1 MRQRLILLGGN
12 VSVFPTFPPMTSKIS
27 FIDFAK
33 MVLSDAQEPM
43 SVSQIW
49 AEGCRLGLDKQLKS
63 FGKTPVA
70 TLGARLYVLSKNP
83 QSGVV
88 AVGANP
94 KRFAC
99 GPSAS
104 NSHPVMNNPGRI
116 KRNKER
122 TYSFTDCAQKVLE
135 TFGGGKPMHYR
146 DITNAALR
154 QGWLKSSGQTP
165 EATMYAQILT
175 EIRRKQ
181 RQGNFSRFV
190 QLGRGL
196 VDLNRG
202 IENDRGLRAQVEK
215 HNASILEKLHKVLMS
230 MSPVRFEELIGEL
243 LVAMGFEEMEVT
255 RSSGDGGIDV
265 RGTWV
270 ITDGVSIKMAVQV
283 KRWKNNVQSPV
294 VQGVRGSLATD
305 ERGLIITTS
314 DFSKG
319 ARSEAEDPKRSSPI
333 SLING
338 KQLVRLFVEN
348 SIFVSRE
355 HIDLLSLSGAG
366 TELAP

>member
-1 MRQRLILLGGN
+1 
-12 VSVFPTFPPMTSKIS
+12 MTSKIS
-27 FIDFAK
+27 FVDFAK

-49 AEGCRLGLDKQLKS
+49 AEGCRRGLNEKLKS
-63 FGKTPVA
+63 VGKTPVA

-88 AVGANP
+88 SIGTNP
-94 KRFAC
+94 KKFAC
-99 GPSAS
+99 GPSVS
-104 NSHPVMNNPGRI
+104 NSHPVENNPDRI
-116 KRNKER
+116 KRNKEK

-146 DITNAALR
+146 DITSEALSR
-154 QGWLKSSGQTP
+154 GWLKSSGLTP
-165 EATMYAQILT
+165 DTTMYAQIIS

-181 RQGNFSRFV
+181 RRGKVARFV

-202 IENDRGLRAQVEK
+202 SENDRGLRAQVEK
-215 HNASILEKLHKVLMS
+215 HNAAILEKLHKILMS

-255 RSSGDGGIDV
+255 RSSGDGGVDV

-283 KRWKNNVQSPV
+283 KRWKNNVQAPV

-348 SIFVSRE
+348 SILVSRE
-355 HIDLLSLSGAG
+355 HIDLLSLSGADTDLG
-366 TELAP
+366 ARKH

>member
-1 MRQRLILLGGN
+1 
-12 VSVFPTFPPMTSKIS
+12 MTSKIS
-27 FIDFAK
+27 FVDFAK
-33 MVLSDAQEPM
+33 TVLKEAKVPM

-49 AEGCRLGLDKQLKS
+49 AEGCRLGLDSKLKS
-63 FGKTPVA
+63 SGKTPLA

-83 QSGVV
+83 QSGITSI
-88 AVGANP
+88 GTNP
-94 KRFAC
+94 KKFAC
-99 GPSAS
+99 NLSTLSSRSVENNSAC
-104 NSHPVMNNPGRI
+104 I
-116 KRNKER
+116 KHSREK
-122 TYSFTDCAQKVLE
+122 TYSFTNCAQKVLE
-135 TFGGGKPMHYR
+135 AFGKGKPMHYR
-146 DITNAALR
+146 EITEEALR
-154 QGWLKSSGQTP
+154 QGWLESSGRTP

-181 RQGNFSRFV
+181 RRGEVPRFV
-190 QLGRGL
+190 QLGNGR

-202 IENDRGLRAQVEK
+202 GENDKGLRSQIEK
-215 HNASILEKLHKVLMS
+215 HNETVLEKLHKMLMRVA
-230 MSPVRFEELIGEL
+230 PARFEELIGEL

-283 KRWKNNVQSPV
+283 KRWKNNVQRTI

-319 ARSEAEDPKRSSPI
+319 AREEADDPKRSSPI

-338 KQLVRLFVEN
+338 KQLVRLFAEN
-348 SIFVSRE
+348 NILVSRE
-355 HIDLLSLSGAG
+355 HLDLLSLNVTDVGSGSSKH
-366 TELAP
+366 

>member
-1 MRQRLILLGGN
+1 
-12 VSVFPTFPPMTSKIS
+12 
-27 FIDFAK
+27 
-33 MVLSDAQEPM
+33 
-43 SVSQIW
+43 
-49 AEGCRLGLDKQLKS
+49 
-63 FGKTPVA
+63 
-70 TLGARLYVLSKNP
+70 
-83 QSGVV
+83 
-88 AVGANP
+88 
-94 KRFAC
+94 
-99 GPSAS
+99 
-104 NSHPVMNNPGRI
+104 
-116 KRNKER
+116 
-122 TYSFTDCAQKVLE
+122 
-135 TFGGGKPMHYR
+135 MHYR

-202 IENDRGLRAQVEK
+202 VENDRGLRAQVEK

-230 MSPVRFEELIGEL
+230 MPPVRFEELIGEL

-283 KRWKNNVQSPV
+283 KRWKKNVQAPV

-348 SIFVSRE
+348 SILVSRE
-355 HIDLLSLSGAG
+355 RIDLLDLS
-366 TELAP
+366 ELETDSEKTVMPE